1 MMSNSEMLIRL
12 ISAAALGSLIGFE
25 RERLLWAAGI
35 RTHMLVCVGSCL
47 IMLVSQYGF
56 SNILLTQSN
65 VVLDPSRIAAQ
76 VVSGI
81 GFLGAGSILARGEI
95 VKGTHHSSKY
105 LDGGSDRACG
115 RRQIVSRGRRID
127 GDHPDHPRRYQA
139 ARGSLSLAQ
148 PDLHAEGG
156 SREQR
161 PDAGIAARDIV
172 AARRPGEALLVESR
186 DPQGTDQLSILL
198 SKVSSQDIAS
208 YPSKLQELDG
218 VRQVSIVQ
226 TRQRPRRQTHV
237 SDMSAG
243 RATRLAHRREAVREA
258 NSRDTTGAAPD
269 SAAAGAAAGGWSG
282 WSRPTA
288 SA

>member
-56 SNILLTQSN
+56 SNILAQDH

-95 VKGTHHSSKY
+95 VKGLTTAASIWTVAAIGLAVGGGLY
-105 LDGGSDRACG
+105 LAAGASTVIILIILVGIKPLEEAYR
-115 RRQIVSRGRRID
+115 SRNQTCMLKVEVENNSLTPELLRET
-127 GDHPDHPRRYQA
+127 
-139 ARGSLSLAQ
+139 LSLRSSQ
-148 PDLHAEGG
+148 VK
-156 SREQR
+156 RF
-161 PDAGIAARDIV
+161 
-172 AARRPGEALLVESR
+172 LVESR

-218 VRQVSIVQ
+218 VNRVNIVK
-226 TRQRPRRQTHV
+226 
-237 SDMSAG
+237 
-243 RATRLAHRREAVREA
+243 RASNNGA
-258 NSRDTTGAAPD
+258 NHT
-269 SAAAGAAAGGWSG
+269 
-282 WSRPTA
+282 
-288 SA
+288 

>member
-1 MMSNSEMLIRL
+1 MPMMSNSEMLIRL

-95 VKGTHHSSKY
+95 VKGLTTAASIWTVAAIGLAVGGGLY
-105 LDGGSDRACG
+105 LAAGASTVIILIILVGIKPLEEAYR
-115 RRQIVSRGRRID
+115 SRNQTCMLKVEVENNGLTPELLRET
-127 GDHPDHPRRYQA
+127 
-139 ARGSLSLAQ
+139 LSL
-148 PDLHAEGG
+148 
-156 SREQR
+156 R
-161 PDAGIAARDIV
+161 AGQVKRF
-172 AARRPGEALLVESR
+172 LVESR

-218 VRQVSIVQ
+218 VRQVSIVK
-226 TRQRPRRQTHV
+226 RV
-237 SDMSAG
+237 SDHG
-243 RATRLAHRREAVREA
+243 A
-258 NSRDTTGAAPD
+258 NHT
-269 SAAAGAAAGGWSG
+269 
-282 WSRPTA
+282 
-288 SA
+288 